1 MQKSLNQYWTLL
13 RLKADGNYASKVL
26 AAAQAFLTQEFSTPI
41 DSSDLIPTLLK
52 HPAPEAQLCLR
63 CYISQEIIQACISLV
78 RQYGEAYQFQLVDL
92 LPFVLDDDG
101 CPVTVQGPS
110 SSYKPLSIQILEG
123 FNAASGSLRNWIIRL
138 VRQHPMLQQFLL
150 EQGLHLITDWAI
162 LNDTAPDSLERILC
176 DFYQASPSEIDF
188 AIVLLNSYRDVYL
201 YDRQQ
206 QGARKRCQEPS
217 ESQLQRMAGLI
228 EQNSNRLLTTINL
241 LDQLKHLAGQ
251 IRQCRIHR
259 RGGQV
264 RQSNFSQSL
273 DVPETAE
280 QLEYQIAQNQ
290 SEPDENAEQIT
301 AFLQAFRQ
309 ELTAALEQAL
319 SQVIQHRLQQ
329 TPKKAEKFLQALEQL
344 HCQRR
349 SMGEIAPMIGMKRQD
364 DVSRLLQLKAFR
376 GDVRNIILHHLK
388 AFMEEKGSFFI
399 DPDRLVQV
407 AQTIDAALEEQIDAV
422 ITAAQKEATTVK
434 GYIQPS
440 LFTQKLCTYL
450 HQIITVP

>member
-1 MQKSLNQYWTLL
+1 MQESLNQYSTLL
-13 RLKADGNYASKVL
+13 RLKADGNYAPKVL
-26 AAAQAFLTQEFSTPI
+26 ATAQDFFTQEFSGSI
-41 DSSDLIPTLLK
+41 DAPEIIPKLLR

-63 CYISQEIIQACISLV
+63 CYISQEIIQACISLIQ
-78 RQYGEAYQFQLVDL
+78 QYGDTYKFQLADL

-101 CPVTVQGPS
+101 RSTSLQGS
-110 SSYKPLSIQILEG
+110 SNGYKPLSIQILES
-123 FNAASGSLRNWIIRL
+123 FNAASGSLRNWIIRF

-150 EQGLHLITDWAI
+150 EQGLHMITDWGL
-162 LNDTAPDSLERILC
+162 LNDTAPDSLERILRE
-176 DFYQASPSEIDF
+176 FYQATSPEIDF

-206 QGARKRCQEPS
+206 QSGRKRCQEPS
-217 ESQLQRMAGLI
+217 ESQLQRMAALI
-228 EQNSNRLLTTINL
+228 KQNSNRVLTTVNL

-251 IRQCRIHR
+251 IRQCRIYR
-259 RGGQV
+259 RGGQA
-264 RQSNFSQSL
+264 RQSNFNQSL

-290 SEPDENAEQIT
+290 PEPDENADQVM

-309 ELTAALEQAL
+309 EFTAALEQAL
-319 SQVIQHRLQQ
+319 SQVVQHRLQQ

-376 GDVRNIILHHLK
+376 GDVRNIILHQLK
-388 AFMEEKGSFFI
+388 TFMQEKGPFFI
-399 DPDRLVQV
+399 DPDRLAQV
-407 AQTIDAALEEQIDAV
+407 AQKIDAALEAQIDEV

-440 LFTQKLCTYL
+440 LFTEKLCTYL